1 MRLLGLV
8 CLLSACVAAS
18 CTGYRS
24 DREVRL
30 YDVSVESGARQALT
44 GASVAYDLFI
54 PRPTAGLPGPPF
66 PAVIL
71 THGFAR
77 DRTFHRNNAL
87 YMAQRGIVVL
97 TPDMISLLGGATS
110 QSANIAILSD
120 HVRWLTERSSAAGD
134 PLVGILDARRIG
146 LAGHSA
152 GGAVSLEA
160 AVKTQEGPASVAAV
174 CLLDAVPWDRT
185 LERAADLRPM
195 PLASIR
201 SEPGPWNLNG
211 RALDLLNRLT
221 FDVEDVRVVGSTH
234 CDPENPTDLLGQ
246 IACGLSTEERRA
258 IYQRLMYLFFR
269 DALKSH
275 RLALDGETYAH
286 ALQRL
291 QATGL
296 ISRSADRPFRATS
309 ASEPVRAAPASDP
322 PPARPENSVRG
333 LEGDGCQRALSA
345 TTR

>member
-1 MRLLGLV
+1 MRPLGLV
-8 CLLSACVAAS
+8 CLVSACVASS
-18 CTGYRS
+18 CIGSRR

-30 YDVSVESGARQALT
+30 YDVSVESGTRQAVT
-44 GASVAYDLFI
+44 GARVAYDLFI
-54 PRPTAGLPGPPF
+54 PRPAAGLPGPPF
-66 PAVIL
+66 PAVVL

-97 TPDMISLLGGATS
+97 TPDMVSLLGGEAS

-120 HVRWLTERSSAAGD
+120 HVRWLTERSAAADD
-134 PLVGILDARRIG
+134 PLAGILDARRIG

-152 GGAVSLEA
+152 GGAVSFEA

-195 PLASIR
+195 PLVSIR

-211 RALDLLNRLT
+211 RVLDLLNRLT
-221 FDVEDVRVVGSTH
+221 FNVEEVRVVGSTH

-246 IACGLSTEERRA
+246 LACGPSTEEHRA

-269 DALKSH
+269 DALKAH
-275 RLALDGETYAH
+275 RLEQEGETYAD
-286 ALQRL
+286 ALQGL
-291 QATGL
+291 QAAGL
-296 ISRSADRPFRATS
+296 ISRSSDHPFRATS
-309 ASEPVRAAPASDP
+309 ASEPVRAAPAP
-322 PPARPENSVRG
+322 KPR
-333 LEGDGCQRALSA
+333 
-345 TTR
+345 

>member
-18 CTGYRS
+18 CTGSRS
-24 DREVRL
+24 DREVRM
-30 YDVSVESGARQALT
+30 YDVSVESGTRQALT

-54 PRPTAGLPGPPF
+54 PRLAAGLPGPPF

-77 DRTFHRNNAL
+77 DRTFHRNNAF

-97 TPDMISLLGGATS
+97 TPDMVSLLGGAAS
-110 QSANIAILSD
+110 QSANIALLSD

-134 PLVGILDARRIG
+134 PLAGILDARRIG

-152 GGAVSLEA
+152 GGAVSVEA
-160 AVKTQEGPASVAAV
+160 AVKTQEGSASVAAV

-195 PLASIR
+195 PLVSIR
-201 SEPGPWNLNG
+201 SEPGSWNLNG
-211 RALDLLNRLT
+211 RVLDLLNRPT

-269 DALKSH
+269 DALKAH
-275 RLALDGETYAH
+275 RLEQEGEPYVQ

-291 QATGL
+291 EAAGL
-296 ISRSADRPFRATS
+296 VSRSADRPFRIAS
-309 ASEPVRAAPASDP
+309 APEAVRAAPVSGP
-322 PPARPENSVRG
+322 IPVRPENSARSPQ
-333 LEGDGCQRALSA
+333 E
-345 TTR
+345 

>member
-1 MRLLGLV
+1 MRPLGLV
-8 CLLSACVAAS
+8 CLVSACVAAS
-18 CTGYRS
+18 CTGSRS

-30 YDVSVESGARQALT
+30 YDVSVESGQRQATT
-44 GASVAYDLFI
+44 GVRVAYDLFI
-54 PRPTAGLPGPPF
+54 PRPAAGLPGPPF

-87 YMAQRGIVVL
+87 YMAQRGIVAL
-97 TPDMISLLGGATS
+97 TPDMVSLLEGAAS

-120 HVRWLTERSSAAGD
+120 HVRWLTERSTAAGD
-134 PLVGILDARRIG
+134 PLAGILDARRIG

-152 GGAVSLEA
+152 GGAVSFEA

-185 LERAADLRPM
+185 LERAVDLRPM

-211 RALDLLNRLT
+211 RVLALLNRLP
-221 FDVEDVRVVGSTH
+221 FAVEDIRIVGASH

-246 IACGLSTEERRA
+246 LACGTSTEEHRA

-269 DALKSH
+269 DALKAH
-275 RLALDGETYAH
+275 RLEQEGETYAD

-291 QATGL
+291 QAAGL
-296 ISRSADRPFRATS
+296 VSRSADRPFRIA
-309 ASEPVRAAPASDP
+309 AAP
-322 PPARPENSVRG
+322 
-333 LEGDGCQRALSA
+333 
-345 TTR
+345 

>member
-1 MRLLGLV
+1 MRPHGLV
-8 CLLSACVAAS
+8 CLVSACVAAS
-18 CTGYRS
+18 CAGSRS

-30 YDVSVESGARQALT
+30 YDVNVESGTRQAVT
-44 GASVAYDLFI
+44 GARVAYDLFI
-54 PRPTAGLPGPPF
+54 PRPAADLRGPPF

-97 TPDMISLLGGATS
+97 TPDMVSLLGGAAS
-110 QSANIAILSD
+110 QPANIAILSD
-120 HVRWLTERSSAAGD
+120 HVRWLTERSTTAGD
-134 PLVGILDARRIG
+134 PLAGILDARCIG

-152 GGAVSLEA
+152 GGAVSFEA
-160 AVKTQEGPASVAAV
+160 AVKTQEGPAPVAAV

-211 RALDLLNRLT
+211 HVLDLLNRLT
-221 FDVEDVRVVGSTH
+221 FNVEDVRVVGSTH
-234 CDPENPTDLLGQ
+234 CDPENPTDLMGQ
-246 IACGLSTEERRA
+246 LACGPSTEKHRA

-269 DALKSH
+269 DALKGP
-275 RLALDGETYAH
+275 RLEQEDEAYAD

-291 QATGL
+291 QAAGL

-322 PPARPENSVRG
+322 TPR
-333 LEGDGCQRALSA
+333 
-345 TTR
+345 

>member
-1 MRLLGLV
+1 MRLLGLI

-18 CTGYRS
+18 CTGSRS

-30 YDVSVESGARQALT
+30 YDVSVESGTRQALT

-54 PRPTAGLPGPPF
+54 PRLAAGLPGPPF

-77 DRTFHRNNAL
+77 DRTFHRNNAF

-97 TPDMISLLGGATS
+97 TPDMVSLLGGAAS
-110 QSANIAILSD
+110 QSANIALLSD
-120 HVRWLTERSSAAGD
+120 HVRWLTERSNAAGD
-134 PLVGILDARRIG
+134 PLAGILDARRIG

-152 GGAVSLEA
+152 GGAVSVEA
-160 AVKTQEGPASVAAV
+160 AVKTQEGSASVAAV
-174 CLLDAVPWDRT
+174 CLLDAVPWERT
-185 LERAADLRPM
+185 LERAADLSPM
-195 PLASIR
+195 PLVSIR
-201 SEPGPWNLNG
+201 SEPGSWNLNG
-211 RALDLLNRLT
+211 RVLDLLNRLT

-234 CDPENPTDLLGQ
+234 CDPDNPTDLLGQ

-275 RLALDGETYAH
+275 RLEQEGETYAD
-286 ALQRL
+286 ALQRF
-291 QATGL
+291 QAAGL
-296 ISRSADRPFRATS
+296 ISRAADRPFRAAS
-309 ASEPVRAAPASDP
+309 ASEAVRAAPASGP
-322 PPARPENSVRG
+322 IPLRPEDSVRG
-333 LEGDGCQRALSA
+333 LQGE
-345 TTR
+345 